1 MTTNAPTTSWLRR
14 YRPRPA
20 ATRRLVCFPFASG
33 NATFYRQWAVRLPAD
48 VEVVAVQYPG
58 RLDRIHE
65 PCVTDMDTMVDG
77 IVAALQPLLRDDLT
91 LFGHSMGA
99 AVAYEVAHR
108 LEHGLGLPPR
118 RLIVSGRPAPQHHRP
133 GVKHLGS
140 DEELWDELRR
150 LGGTTDETLAHPE
163 LRTALL
169 PTLRADYRLVETYRP
184 TLGAPLSVP
193 VTAITGDDDPEAH
206 VPEVADWRRRTTGEF
221 HLRVLPGHHFYL
233 IDRQAEVL
241 DHLREAFGPTT
252 ARPR

>member
-1 MTTNAPTTSWLRR
+1 MRATVAAVSWLRR

-20 ATRRLVCFPFASG
+20 ATRRLVCFPYASG
-33 NATFYRQWAVRLPAD
+33 NATFYRQWAVRLSPE

-65 PCVTDMDTMVDG
+65 PCVRDMATMVDG
-77 IVAALQPLLRDDLT
+77 IVAALQPLLHTDFA

-108 LEHGLGLPPR
+108 LEHGLGVSPR
-118 RLIVSGRPAPQHHRP
+118 RLVVSGRPAPQHHRP

-140 DEELWDELRR
+140 DQELWDELRR
-150 LGGTTDETLAHPE
+150 LGGTTDEALAHPE
-163 LRTALL
+163 LRNALL

-206 VPEVADWRRRTTGEF
+206 VPEVADWRRCTTGEF
-221 HLRVLPGHHFYL
+221 QLRVLPGHHFYL

-241 DHLREAFGPTT
+241 DHVSEALGLP
-252 ARPR
+252 AGQPR